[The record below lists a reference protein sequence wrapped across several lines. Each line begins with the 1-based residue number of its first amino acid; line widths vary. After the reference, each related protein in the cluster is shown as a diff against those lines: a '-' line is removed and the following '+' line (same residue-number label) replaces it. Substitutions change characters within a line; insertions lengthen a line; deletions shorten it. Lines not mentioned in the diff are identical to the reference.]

1 MKTRFTVEVL
11 ALAGVAAGLA
21 VTTGC
26 RTVHSD
32 NADLSLAPMPA
43 SLSPEPAGNVTY
55 PTPAAEKPQPY
66 YIAHPQEV
74 AALDKA
80 PVAHAAPSRVA
91 GQSYSTYT
99 VKAGDSLSKIA
110 VANGF
115 RTADVL
121 AVNPGLNANKIR
133 VGQTIVLPG
142 AAKAKAAVQKTSAKA
157 PAAASAAEG
166 SYVVQKGD
174 ILGRIANKFGVKVA
188 DLKKANGL
196 ASDKIVVGQKLVIPG
211 AKAPQPK
218 VQPAKAVK
226 PAATPKA
233 EEKKPAAPEVKPVSA
248 PEVPAPVVEVPAP
261 AVDVAAPAV
270 EVPAPAV
277 EAPAPAVEVPA
288 PAVEAVAPAVD
299 VAAPAAEPAKPKGT
313 PHVVQQGQDLFDISV
328 QWGVSSSAIKAFN
341 NMTSDVVVPG
351 QTIMIPPAGSN

>member
-196 ASDKIVVGQKLVIPG
+196 TSDKIVVGQKLVIPG
-211 AKAPQPK
+211 AKTAAKTSAALAPAQPK
-218 VQPAKAVK
+218 VGATSTKPVASKPQKTEEPKVEAPKVAV
-226 PAATPKA
+226 TD
-233 EEKKPAAPEVKPVSA
+233 VKPVEPPA
-248 PEVPAPVVEVPAP
+248 IVPPTPAPVDPPAVQPEVTPPAPPAP
-261 AVDVAAPAV
+261 AA
-270 EVPAPAV
+270 
-277 EAPAPAVEVPA
+277 
-288 PAVEAVAPAVD
+288 
-299 VAAPAAEPAKPKGT
+299 PKGT
-313 PHVVQQGQDLFDISV
+313 PYVVQEGQDLFDIAV
-328 QWGVSSSAIKAFN
+328 RWGVSASDIKEFN
-341 NMTSDVVVPG
+341 NLKSDTVTPG
-351 QTIMIPPAGSN
+351 QTILIPPPKAE